1 MRRTPDTAVQNGFG
15 SEMRARASR
24 GFCLARTCGGHTG
37 GSGGT
42 TGAIEP
48 ASFFF
53 ETMMKRATPAA
64 MSASTTTIPIT
75 HHSHHQ
81 SSGMTSGALI
91 GLISF
96 VAGPGVV
103 GGMIRAEFVEAISG
117 GGDA

>member
-24 GFCLARTCGGHTG
+24 SFCLARTCGGN
-37 GSGGT
+37 
-42 TGAIEP
+42 TGAIE
-48 ASFFF
+48 AAAFFF
-53 ETMMKRATPAA
+53 ESMMKRATPAA